1 MFFGYSD
8 ILTFLIAL
16 VAIVLSIMLHEVAHG
31 LVALWN
37 GDDTAKRAGR
47 LNLNPVS
54 HFDPVGFLMLIFLR
68 FGYAKPVPVNP
79 YNFKNRKVGMFTVSV
94 AGVTL
99 NLILAFFCYPL
110 YVVCSKINYLSTFLL
125 YMVVVNLNLAA
136 FNLLP
141 LYPLDGYRILNCFIP
156 ETNKFMSFLKNY
168 SRYILIFLLAL
179 GIIRDVLDLPLWFDP
194 LSWLLNK
201 IMEFFLNA
209 FDAFWG
215 LFIR

>member
-110 YVVCSKINYLSTFLL
+110 FVVCSEINYLSIFLL

>member
-1 MFFGYSD
+1 MFGYSD

-79 YNFKNRKVGMFTVSV
+79 YNFKNRKVGMFTVSI

-99 NLILAFFCYPL
+99 NLLLAFFCYPL
-110 YVVCSKINYLSTFLL
+110 YVVCSGIVYLNTFLL
-125 YMVVVNLNLAA
+125 YMVVINLNLAA

-141 LYPLDGYRILNCFIP
+141 LYPLDGYRILSCFIS
-156 ETNKFMSFLKNY
+156 ENNKFMSFLKKY

-179 GIIRDVLDLPLWFDP
+179 GIIRDVLGLPLWFDP

-201 IMEFFLNA
+201 IMNFFLNV
-209 FDAFWG
+209 FGAFWG

>member
-110 YVVCSKINYLSTFLL
+110 FVVCSEINYLSTFLL
-125 YMVVVNLNLAA
+125 YIVVVNLNLAA

-201 IMEFFLNA
+201 IMEVFINA

>member
-110 YVVCSKINYLSTFLL
+110 YVVCSEINYLSTFLL

-179 GIIRDVLDLPLWFDP
+179 GIIRDVLDLPLFFDP

-201 IMEFFLNA
+201 IMEFFLNT

>member
-110 YVVCSKINYLSTFLL
+110 FVVCSEINCLNTFLL

-201 IMEFFLNA
+201 IMEFFINA

>member
-110 YVVCSKINYLSTFLL
+110 FVVCSEINYLSTFLL

-201 IMEFFLNA
+201 IMEFFIDA

>member
-8 ILTFLIAL
+8 ILTFLISL

-110 YVVCSKINYLSTFLL
+110 FVVCSEINYLNTFLL

>member
-110 YVVCSKINYLSTFLL
+110 FVVCSEINPLNTFLL

>member
-110 YVVCSKINYLSTFLL
+110 FVVCSEINYLSTFLL
-125 YMVVVNLNLAA
+125 YIVVVNLNLAA

-141 LYPLDGYRILNCFIP
+141 LYPLDGYRILNCFIS

-201 IMEFFLNA
+201 IMEFFINA

>member
-110 YVVCSKINYLSTFLL
+110 FVVCSEINYLSTFLL

-156 ETNKFMSFLKNY
+156 ETNKFMSFFKNY

-209 FDAFWG
+209 FDAFWE

>member
-110 YVVCSKINYLSTFLL
+110 FVVCSEINYLSTFLL

-201 IMEFFLNA
+201 IMEVFINA

>member
-110 YVVCSKINYLSTFLL
+110 FVVCSEINYLSTFLL

-201 IMEFFLNA
+201 IMEFFIDA
-209 FDAFWG
+209 FDVFWG

>member
-110 YVVCSKINYLSTFLL
+110 FVVCSEISYLNTFLL

>member
-54 HFDPVGFLMLIFLR
+54 HFDPVGFLRLIFLR

-110 YVVCSKINYLSTFLL
+110 FVVCSEISYLNTFLL

>member
-110 YVVCSKINYLSTFLL
+110 FVVCSEINYLSTFLL
-125 YMVVVNLNLAA
+125 YMVVINLNLAA

-209 FDAFWG
+209 FDAFWE

>member
-110 YVVCSKINYLSTFLL
+110 FVVCSEINYLSTFLL
-125 YMVVVNLNLAA
+125 YIVVVNLNLAA

-141 LYPLDGYRILNCFIP
+141 LYPLDGYRILNCFIS

>member
-1 MFFGYSD
+1 MFFGYND

-110 YVVCSKINYLSTFLL
+110 YVVCSKINYLNTFLL
-125 YMVVVNLNLAA
+125 YMVVVNINLAA

-209 FDAFWG
+209 FDAFWE

>member
-110 YVVCSKINYLSTFLL
+110 FVVCSEINYLSTFLL

-201 IMEFFLNA
+201 IMEVFLNA
-209 FDAFWG
+209 FDAFWE
-215 LFIR
+215 LYIR

>member
-110 YVVCSKINYLSTFLL
+110 FVVCSEINYLSTFLL

>member
-110 YVVCSKINYLSTFLL
+110 FVVCSEISYLNTFLL

-201 IMEFFLNA
+201 IMEFFRNA

>member
-110 YVVCSKINYLSTFLL
+110 FVVCSEISYLNTFLL
-125 YMVVVNLNLAA
+125 YMVVINLNLAA

>member
-79 YNFKNRKVGMFTVSV
+79 YNFKNIKVGMFTVSV

-110 YVVCSKINYLSTFLL
+110 YVVCSEINYLSTFLL

-179 GIIRDVLDLPLWFDP
+179 GIIRDVLDLPLFFDP

-201 IMEFFLNA
+201 IMEFFLNT

>member
-1 MFFGYSD
+1 MFFGYND
-8 ILTFLIAL
+8 ISTFLIAL

-110 YVVCSKINYLSTFLL
+110 FVVCSEINYLSTFLL

-201 IMEFFLNA
+201 IMEFFINA

>member
-1 MFFGYSD
+1 MFFGYND
-8 ILTFLIAL
+8 ISTFLIAL

-110 YVVCSKINYLSTFLL
+110 FVVCSEINYLKTFLL

>member
-99 NLILAFFCYPL
+99 NLILAYFCYPL
-110 YVVCSKINYLSTFLL
+110 YVVCSEINYLSTFLL

-201 IMEFFLNA
+201 IMEFFRDA

>member
-110 YVVCSKINYLSTFLL
+110 FVVCSEINYLSTFLL

-201 IMEFFLNA
+201 IMEVFLNA

>member
-79 YNFKNRKVGMFTVSV
+79 YNFKNKKVGMFTVSV

-110 YVVCSKINYLSTFLL
+110 YVVCSEINYLSTFLL

-179 GIIRDVLDLPLWFDP
+179 GIIRDVLDLPLFFDP

-201 IMEFFLNA
+201 IMEFFIDA

>member
-1 MFFGYSD
+1 MFFGYND
-8 ILTFLIAL
+8 ISTFLIAL

-110 YVVCSKINYLSTFLL
+110 FVVCSEINYLKTFLL

-141 LYPLDGYRILNCFIP
+141 LYPSGRIQNFKLF
-156 ETNKFMSFLKNY
+156 Y
-168 SRYILIFLLAL
+168 SGNQQIH
-179 GIIRDVLDLPLWFDP
+179 
-194 LSWLLNK
+194 
-201 IMEFFLNA
+201 EFFEKLQPLYTDILACARNNTRRA
-209 FDAFWG
+209 RFAA
-215 LFIR
+215 LV

>member
-1 MFFGYSD
+1 MFGYSD

-37 GDDTAKRAGR
+37 GDDTAKCAGR

-54 HFDPVGFLMLIFLR
+54 HFDPVGFLMLVFLR

-79 YNFKNRKVGMFTVSV
+79 YNFKNRKVGMFTVSIV
-94 AGVTL
+94 GVTL
-99 NLILAFFCYPL
+99 NLILAFLCYPL
-110 YVVCSKINYLSTFLL
+110 YVVCSEIPYLSTFLL
-125 YMVVVNLNLAA
+125 YMVVINLNLAA

-141 LYPLDGYRILNCFIP
+141 LYPLDGYRILSCFIS
-156 ETNKFMSFLKNY
+156 ENNKFMSFLKKY

-201 IMEFFLNA
+201 IMYFFLDA

>member
-79 YNFKNRKVGMFTVSV
+79 YNFKNKKVGMFTVSV

-110 YVVCSKINYLSTFLL
+110 YVVCSEINYLSTFLL

-179 GIIRDVLDLPLWFDP
+179 GIIRDVLDLPLFFDP

-201 IMEFFLNA
+201 IMEFFIDA
-209 FDAFWG
+209 FEAFWG

>member
-79 YNFKNRKVGMFTVSV
+79 YNFKNKKVGMFTVSV

-110 YVVCSKINYLSTFLL
+110 FVVCSEINYLSIFLL

>member
-1 MFFGYSD
+1 MFFGYND

-110 YVVCSKINYLSTFLL
+110 FVVCGEINYLNTFLL

-201 IMEFFLNA
+201 IMKIFLNA

>member
-1 MFFGYSD
+1 METALQYLARFAVLLI
-8 ILTFLIAL
+8 ILPI
-16 VAIVLSIMLHEVAHG
+16 HEFAHAFAAH
-31 LVALWN
+31 LN

-110 YVVCSKINYLSTFLL
+110 FVVCSEINYLNTFLL

>member
-1 MFFGYSD
+1 MFFGYND

-110 YVVCSKINYLSTFLL
+110 YVVCSKINYLNTFLL

-209 FDAFWG
+209 FDAFWE

>member
-110 YVVCSKINYLSTFLL
+110 FVVCSEINYLSTFLL

-201 IMEFFLNA
+201 IMEFFINA

>member
-1 MFFGYSD
+1 MFFGYND
-8 ILTFLIAL
+8 ISTFLIAL

-110 YVVCSKINYLSTFLL
+110 FVVCSEINYLSTFLL

-209 FDAFWG
+209 FDAFWE

>member
-110 YVVCSKINYLSTFLL
+110 YIVCSEINYLSTFLL

>member
-1 MFFGYSD
+1 MFFGYND
-8 ILTFLIAL
+8 ISTFLIAL

-110 YVVCSKINYLSTFLL
+110 FVVCSEINYLSTFLL

>member
-110 YVVCSKINYLSTFLL
+110 FVVCSEINYLSTFLL

-156 ETNKFMSFLKNY
+156 ETNKVMSFLKNY

-201 IMEFFLNA
+201 IMEFFINA

>member
-110 YVVCSKINYLSTFLL
+110 FVVCSEINYLSTFLL

-156 ETNKFMSFLKNY
+156 ETNKFMSFLKSY